1 MVEDETRSEAQFDSN
16 RAVKYIYKTL
26 DEFSLRSTDEMPKP
40 SIDVSF
46 KFLIRNASSYLIRKR
61 SAEMLYNRVKDDHFF
76 ENEGTR
82 KSPATCLSV
91 LEDAIQGSR
100 IAPPPLSVRAAY
112 KRYMLVI
119 FVPRLWCTLR
129 FPVSWPKDT
138 GTPETP
144 PTRSSRPLNRVM

>member
-26 DEFSLRSTDEMPKP
+26 DEFSLRSTGRKP

-46 KFLIRNASSYLIRKR
+46 KFLIRNTSSYLIRKR
-61 SAEMLYNRVKDDHFF
+61 SAEMLCDRVKDDHFF